1 MSYSH
6 EYYIRNREKY
16 LEATKRYI
24 AKKRNERNEE
34 WLSERSEYMKNYYK
48 NNPEQKEK
56 KKEYDRRYR
65 EEHREYFKEK
75 AKEYREKKKI
85 EEENE

>member
-1 MSYSH
+1 MSYDH
-6 EYYIRNREKY
+6 EYYVRNKEKY

-24 AKKRNERNEE
+24 AKKRAERNEE
-34 WLSERSEYMKNYYK
+34 WLSERNEYMKNYYK

-75 AKEYREKKKI
+75 AKEYREKKKL